1 MEDAAIV
8 WVQASLVKEYT
19 FLHCTTDSAHALD
32 SATWHYHLVH
42 VHLHLLKLFTGV
54 LTSTRPV
61 KRSGNP
67 GKAKTRRILNAAATA
82 NNTDFEL
89 AFPTLVVALI
99 SVQSHRS

>member
-8 WVQASLVKEYT
+8 WVQASLVKENT
-19 FLHCTTDSAHALD
+19 FLHYTTDSAHARD
-32 SATWHYHLVH
+32 PATWHYRLVH

-61 KRSGNP
+61 KRSGSP

-82 NNTDFEL
+82 NNTDFGL
-89 AFPTLVVALI
+89 AFTTFVVALI
-99 SVQSHRS
+99 LIRSHRS